1 VARREP
7 ELRAALRLALA
18 AAALALPL
26 ATPRADAASCG
37 TDAAHCTDLGDDNS
51 LTFGT
56 NVRVRS
62 MDYAPVRFGIAASDD
77 AYTFYRGL
85 FHADLRSGT
94 HWQTYVEL
102 GAHDVSGRRGGAS
115 ATDRDGLDL
124 QQAYLGWSD
133 AATALRVGRQ
143 EVSFGSSRL
152 ISVRDGPNIRLAF
165 DGVRA
170 SRFIGDSRID
180 LFALR
185 PVRPQPG
192 AFNDD
197 SDRSQALWGLH
208 AALVPAAAAPL
219 KIDVYWLGYK
229 RDIARFA
236 AGSGREYRQ
245 SFGTRLYGR
254 RGGWDWNTEA
264 VYQTGRFGNA
274 AIRAWTVAS
283 DTGYTFATLRGA
295 PRLSL
300 KADITSGDGDRRD
313 DRLGTFNALYPN
325 ASYFSESSLLA
336 PANLIDLQPALTLT
350 PTDTLKLTLGWDFVW
365 KQRVA
370 DAVYTT
376 PTPLLP
382 VPGTAGTARRI
393 GDQVK
398 LESAWR
404 FAPAWE
410 ARLQLAHFDAGPALR
425 EAGGRDVRFVS
436 TALVYAW

>member
-1 VARREP
+1 MARRRSES
-7 ELRAALRLALA
+7 RTARRLAFATLAVALPTATAQA
-18 AAALALPL
+18 AAPPCDP
-26 ATPRADAASCG
+26 ATTQCL
-37 TDAAHCTDLGDDNS
+37 DLGDDVSVN
-51 LTFGT
+51 LGA
-56 NVRVRS
+56 NVRLRT
-62 MDYAPVRFGIAASDD
+62 MDYAPVRFGIAADND

-85 FHADLRSGT
+85 FHADLRSST

-102 GAHDVSGRRGGAS
+102 GAHDVAGRRGGAG
-115 ATDRDGLDL
+115 ATDRDGLDV

-165 DGVRA
+165 DGLRA
-170 SRFIGDSRID
+170 SRFIGDDRID

-185 PVRPQPG
+185 PVRPEPG

-197 SDRSQALWGLH
+197 GDRAQALWGLH
-208 AALVPAAAAPL
+208 AALAPAATAPL
-219 KIDVYWLGYK
+219 KIDVYWLGYR
-229 RDIARFA
+229 RDVARFA

-245 SFGTRLYGR
+245 SFGARLYGR
-254 RGGWDWNTEA
+254 HGGWDWNTEA
-264 VYQTGRFGNA
+264 VYQTGRFGSGS
-274 AIRAWTVAS
+274 IRAWTLAS
-283 DTGYTFATLRGA
+283 DTGYTFGALYGA

-300 KADITSGDGDRRD
+300 KADIASGDGDRHD
-313 DRLGTFNALYPN
+313 GRLGTFNALYPN

-336 PANLIDLQPALTLT
+336 PANLIDLQPALTVT
-350 PTDTLKLTLGWDFVW
+350 PNAKLKLTLGWDFVW

-376 PTPLLP
+376 PTPLVP

-393 GDQVK
+393 GDQIK

-410 ARLQLAHFDAGPALR
+410 ARLQLAHFNAGPALR